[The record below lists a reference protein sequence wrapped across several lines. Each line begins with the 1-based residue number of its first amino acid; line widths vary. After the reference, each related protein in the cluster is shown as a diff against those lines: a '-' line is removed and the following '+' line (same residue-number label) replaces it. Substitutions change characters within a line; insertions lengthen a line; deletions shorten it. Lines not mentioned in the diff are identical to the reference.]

1 MSINKNILVF
11 MLVSLMVSNTLFA
24 DNKADEKA
32 EKKEISKK
40 SESVSAKKLCEGLE
54 KLIEARESVEEVY
67 IQINKSEIDKSEK
80 TSVTV
85 LIQAKNDSKL
95 NDEELNKINTL
106 ISAAVD
112 KVDAKD
118 ITITEVDFD
127 QLKKKFAKDIDKSK
141 SKDKSDKK
149 EKADK
154 SDKKDKDKVKED
166 KKDKENDSIKE
177 DKKDSKKEDTKEE
190 KKD

>member
-11 MLVSLMVSNTLFA
+11 MIVSLMASNALFA

-32 EKKEISKK
+32 EKKEISRK
-40 SESVSAKKLCEGLE
+40 SESVSTKKLCEGLE

-67 IQINKSEIDKSEK
+67 IQINRTEINKSGK

-85 LIQAKNDSKL
+85 LIQAKDEAKL
-95 NDEELNKINTL
+95 TDEELNKINTL

-118 ITITEVDFD
+118 ITITEIDFD

-141 SKDKSDKK
+141 SRDKSDKK
-149 EKADK
+149 DK
-154 SDKKDKDKVKED
+154 DKKDKDKVKED
-166 KKDKENDSIKE
+166 NKEKDSVKEEKKE
-177 DKKDSKKEDTKEE
+177 DKKEVTKEE